1 MGNSIV
7 ISDEEDQ
14 VRSVEYEDHAQ
25 KDIARNLNSGISS
38 DILSN
43 NGFLALSRQDFR
55 TLTGKNHIN
64 DKIIDEYLHLIQRRS
79 QLPGNKKV
87 VVLPCH
93 AYSWLEE
100 NFDRNFGIVVGWLKE
115 DVRTAD
121 VVFAPINAREHW
133 SLITFYPSDNRII
146 YTDSIIGSRR
156 SSKAPKIMSRFF
168 SRLYENHY
176 ERPINIS
183 SKIDHQA
190 SVQANS
196 YDCGIFLCANAELM
210 SRELV
215 ARPKQEDM
223 TRFRSQMIADL
234 LKGSLGQGTADSGRL
249 TAVKEKPKE
258 KVIEKDSRKVIFGN
272 TKQKEGKD
280 SRKVIFG
287 NTKHKEEKKKK
298 KKPQTSFFRKKKK
311 KKKKKS

>member
-93 AYSWLEE
+93 AYTWLEE

-115 DVRTAD
+115 DVKWQM
-121 VVFAPINAREHW
+121 W
-133 SLITFYPSDNRII
+133 SSLQSTQ
-146 YTDSIIGSRR
+146 GSTG
-156 SSKAPKIMSRFF
+156 A
-168 SRLYENHY
+168 
-176 ERPINIS
+176 
-183 SKIDHQA
+183 
-190 SVQANS
+190 
-196 YDCGIFLCANAELM
+196 
-210 SRELV
+210 
-215 ARPKQEDM
+215 
-223 TRFRSQMIADL
+223 
-234 LKGSLGQGTADSGRL
+234 
-249 TAVKEKPKE
+249 
-258 KVIEKDSRKVIFGN
+258 
-272 TKQKEGKD
+272 
-280 SRKVIFG
+280 
-287 NTKHKEEKKKK
+287 
-298 KKPQTSFFRKKKK
+298 
-311 KKKKKS
+311 